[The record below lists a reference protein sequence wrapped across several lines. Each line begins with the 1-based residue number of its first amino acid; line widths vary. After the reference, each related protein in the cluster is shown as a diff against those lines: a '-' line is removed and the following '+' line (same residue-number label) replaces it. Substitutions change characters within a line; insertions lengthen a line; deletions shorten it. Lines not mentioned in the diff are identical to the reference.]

1 MPKITSITTTDVAAN
16 SDLLVI
22 TANTGGQAVTRTV
35 NVATIAAA
43 VQVSTPIVSQINTT
57 TGNVVAN
64 TTTFTVSIAGANG
77 LVSSASGNTITL
89 SANLDAFQN
98 QISQINTPDGNVA
111 SNTSQGFHVNYT
123 QANGILM
130 TASGN
135 TVNVTFDPSTIN
147 TLTDV
152 VSPAYNTEAQLPTA
166 SSTYNGHTVV
176 AAHSLY
182 HGAGDVFHRN
192 LNLEDSADE
201 MISHVKFSVSANG
214 SGAFNFAGGGAIG
227 SDNEG
232 LYLYKG
238 LTYQF
243 DNADYA
249 SHPFQIRISS
259 GGGAYTNGISNNA
272 SGNIVYWTVP
282 QNAANVVYQCT
293 NHSAMLGTLTIVS

>member
-1 MPKITSITTTDVAAN
+1 MPKITSITAANVAAN
-16 SDLLVI
+16 ADLLVI
-22 TANTGGQAVTRTV
+22 TANTSGQAVTRTV
-35 NVATIAAA
+35 NVAVLAAA
-43 VQVSTPIVSQINTT
+43 VQVSHLSVSQINTT

-64 TTTFTVSIAGANG
+64 TTTFAVSIAGANG

-98 QISQINTPDGNVA
+98 QISQINTPSGNVA
-111 SNTSQGFHVNYT
+111 SDTSQGFHVNYT

-135 TVNVTFDPSTIN
+135 TINVTFDPSTIN
-147 TLTDV
+147 TLTNV
-152 VSPAYNTEAQLPTA
+152 TSPAYNTEGNLPTA
-166 SSTYNGHTVV
+166 SSNYNGHTVV
-176 AAHSLY
+176 AANSLY

-192 LNLEDSADE
+192 LNVADSADE

-214 SGAFNFAGGGAIG
+214 STAFKFAGGGAIG
-227 SDNEG
+227 SDNET
-232 LYLYKG
+232 LHLYKG
-238 LTYQF
+238 FTYQF

-249 SHPFQIRISS
+249 SHPFQIRISP

-272 SGNIVYWTVP
+272 SSNLIYWTVP